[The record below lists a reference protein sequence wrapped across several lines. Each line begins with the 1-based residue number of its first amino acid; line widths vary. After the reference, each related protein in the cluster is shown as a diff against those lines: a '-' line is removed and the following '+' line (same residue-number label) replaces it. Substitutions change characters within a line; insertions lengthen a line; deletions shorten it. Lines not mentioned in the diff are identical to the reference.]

1 MNKDFK
7 QTEKSEDEPPLLGS
21 WNKLYGV
28 VALSLAIMVLL
39 FYIFTKAF
47 E

>member
-1 MNKDFK
+1 MNNNIK
-7 QTEKSEDEPPLLGS
+7 QTEKSEDEAPLLGS